1 MTGNVVLLGVA
12 LGQGRADDAARSIF
26 VLAVFILGVALGV
39 RLGSAVAP
47 IDWARLSARLIG
59 LEKIA
64 LLLFALGWTFLPRT
78 NEAGVYALLVLLA
91 AAMGLQTAALAKLGA
106 PGVGTTA
113 ITGTITALVTGL
125 VSLAVPDSGET
136 SSSRLR
142 FQAGVLALYC
152 LGAAIN
158 GFLLINLPWLAGCVP
173 IAAAV
178 WVWPWP
184 RKA

>member
-1 MTGNVVLLGVA
+1 M
-12 LGQGRADDAARSIF
+12 
-26 VLAVFILGVALGV
+26 
-39 RLGSAVAP
+39 
-47 IDWARLSARLIG
+47 
-59 LEKIA
+59 

-78 NEAGVYALLVLLA
+78 SEMGVYVLLLLLA

-136 SSSRLR
+136 SGSRLR

-158 GFLLINLPWLAGCVP
+158 GYLLMTEPWMAGCVP

-178 WVWPWP
+178 WVWNWS
-184 RKA
+184 RKT